1 MTDEADRSPKSRRW
15 LLGGLVL
22 PTLAM
27 GAVSLS
33 PLSALAAVKKKHLA
47 TKIVSQHSSR
57 KLAHTTTRTAAGTAR
72 HTRTL
77 AGLPSGVTHQT
88 HGQPGLVVPYGA
100 NNGAP
105 LNAPVRQLALYNRRN
120 GESIRPIYYQNGQY
134 RPDAMEAIKRFM
146 RDWRSDST
154 IDIDPG
160 LADILWSLQRR
171 LVPEGCIDMVCG
183 YRSPAT
189 NAMLRR
195 TNRGVALNSFHMY
208 GRAMDV
214 RIANV
219 SLQALHTTA
228 LKLGSGGVGYYPS
241 SNFVHV
247 DNGPIRQW
255 GQNGHSYGA

>member
-27 GAVSLS
+27 GAVGLS
-33 PLSALAAVKKKHLA
+33 PLSALAATKKKKRLVKGVA
-47 TKIVSQHSSR
+47 KHSSR
-57 KLAHTTTRTAAGTAR
+57 KIAPTQTAASTSR
-72 HTRTL
+72 HSRTL
-77 AGLPSGVTHQT
+77 SGLPSGVTQHQAYE
-88 HGQPGLVVPYGA
+88 QPGLMVPYGA

-105 LNAPVRQLALYNRRN
+105 LNAPVRQLVLYNRRN
-120 GESIRPIYYQNGQY
+120 GESIRPVYYQNGQY

-146 RDWRSDST
+146 RDWRSDDT
-154 IDIDPG
+154 IDVDPG
-160 LADILWSLQRR
+160 LVDILWSLQRR
-171 LVPEGCIDMVCG
+171 LVPQGCIDMVCG

-214 RIANV
+214 RITNV
-219 SLQALHTTA
+219 PLQVLHKTA
-228 LKLGSGGVGYYPS
+228 LNLGAGGVGYYPR

-247 DNGPIRQW
+247 DNGPVRQW
-255 GQNGHSYGA
+255 GQNGHSYGT